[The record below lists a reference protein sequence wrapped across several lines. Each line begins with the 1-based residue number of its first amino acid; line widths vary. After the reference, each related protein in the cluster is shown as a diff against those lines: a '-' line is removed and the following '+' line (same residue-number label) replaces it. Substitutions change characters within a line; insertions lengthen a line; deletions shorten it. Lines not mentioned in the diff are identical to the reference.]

1 MFHQN
6 LVLRKSKSPVISGLQ
21 DFACWGCPDGIEPTT
36 FRTTSKLSNC
46 LEPLYLSAFQRAA
59 IVSLL
64 TNCSYH
70 TLSFVGNAIVWPAFL
85 RIVALQSLF
94 RLGVGCFDKE

>member
-1 MFHQN
+1 M
-6 LVLRKSKSPVISGLQ
+6 
-21 DFACWGCPDGIEPTT
+21 
-36 FRTTSKLSNC
+36 
-46 LEPLYLSAFQRAA
+46 
-59 IVSLL
+59 SLL

-94 RLGVGCFDKE
+94 QLGIGCFDEDHQIVHLLVCVYNVSFSVIYSYYSRNSAGFFISAVHTPRPSAGGLRCAQSRPLCPSGTA